1 MSDNIIDINGKAEGA
16 ARAASKQGTFNF
28 LDRLAGRN
36 YPREKVTIFLDEALG
51 YRVQAKVDELSNE
64 KDADRAEA
72 LGDEIGALIEELN
85 SASYT
90 VHLEGIS
97 VEEYD
102 ATVDSADEQF
112 PLEFTTEQN
121 PLTFAREKIVVP
133 NPEREQYFRTLLWS
147 KYIRSVET
155 SSGEVDDNIT
165 QEWVAVFLNRAPVMA
180 QIRLSAAIDALRM
193 TTDWMDA
200 IQTDDFFR
208 KS

>member
-180 QIRLSAAIDALRM
+180 QIRLSSAIDALRM